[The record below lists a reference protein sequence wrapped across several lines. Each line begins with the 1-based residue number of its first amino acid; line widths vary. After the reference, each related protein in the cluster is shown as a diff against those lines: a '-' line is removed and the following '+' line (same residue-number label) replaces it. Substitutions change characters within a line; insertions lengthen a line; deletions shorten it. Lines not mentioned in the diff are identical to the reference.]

1 MLKIISEIGWN
12 HMGSM
17 ELAKKMIIESKNS
30 GADFAKFQTWKVKN
44 LKKGPWDDDGRI
56 DIYRK
61 SELSENQ
68 HYELKDFCQKN
79 KIEFLTSIF
88 NINDIKFLKELKLQ
102 YIKIPS
108 HEIYNKNL
116 IKKSIESFPNV
127 LISTGASLWREILD
141 LIKEF
146 GKKNIIYM
154 HCTSAYPCNAENINF
169 PRFIELKKK
178 VETIGYSGHFNGID
192 DAKIAISLGAKFVEK
207 HFTID
212 KELPGRDNK
221 FAILPPDLK
230 NLCEFRDNYL
240 KMTEDKGLDLQD
252 CEKDIF
258 KNYRG
263 RWNKDGK
270 I

>member
-1 MLKIISEIGWN
+1 
-12 HMGSM
+12 
-17 ELAKKMIIESKNS
+17 MI
-30 GADFAKFQTWKVKN
+30 
-44 LKKGPWDDDGRI
+44 
-56 DIYRK
+56 
-61 SELSENQ
+61 
-68 HYELKDFCQKN
+68 
-79 KIEFLTSIF
+79 
-88 NINDIKFLKELKLQ
+88 
-102 YIKIPS
+102 
-108 HEIYNKNL
+108 
-116 IKKSIESFPNV
+116 
-127 LISTGASLWREILD
+127 
-141 LIKEF
+141 
-146 GKKNIIYM
+146 
-154 HCTSAYPCNAENINF
+154 
-169 PRFIELKKK
+169 FIELKKK